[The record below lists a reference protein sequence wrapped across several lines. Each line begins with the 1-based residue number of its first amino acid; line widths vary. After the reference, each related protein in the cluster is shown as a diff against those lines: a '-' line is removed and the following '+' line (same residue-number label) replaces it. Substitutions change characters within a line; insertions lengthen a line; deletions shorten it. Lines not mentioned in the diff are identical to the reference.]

1 MTANMALVRSM
12 LRRAQPPKKL
22 DVGTLAP
29 TQTVPHGAR
38 RLIQLFQPIQP
49 SPWTRDQ
56 SLLPT
61 DQLCL
66 HVVRLLG
73 P

>member
-1 MTANMALVRSM
+1 MAASVALVRSM
-12 LRRAQPPKKL
+12 LRRAQPPQEL
-22 DVGTLAP
+22 DDGTLAP
-29 TQTVPHGAR
+29 TQAVPHGAR
-38 RLIQLFQPIQP
+38 RLIQSLQPIQP

-66 HVVRLLG
+66 HVVRLHV